1 MSHWQEVV
9 ELTVKEAERIAG
21 ISTSTIRKMFEIV
34 EIARKKGL
42 DVINLAI
49 GEPDFDTHPLIVERA
64 FQAMRDGF
72 THYTSN
78 FGLEELREEIAKR
91 YRQRGADIDAGNI
104 MMTTGA
110 CEALI
115 NTSLAFIER
124 ESRVVIPSPSFLGY
138 FTYVSMCEA
147 KVEVLMTHD
156 SGFVIDADA
165 LNEVMGKDVSA
176 IFLNY
181 PNNPTGAVMS
191 QKELEAVVEVAMD
204 YDAIVISDEV
214 YDAIYYDK
222 DPGTLAGFENVVAI
236 NAFSKSLA
244 MTGWRIGYAIASEDL
259 LEKMLR
265 IHQLNGVCA
274 PAFAQKAVA
283 DVMAEGKDR
292 EITKTMVDEF
302 RKRRDFVYSRL
313 VEIGF
318 DVVKPEGAFYAFPRF
333 DSDSTEFVEKLVLE
347 RGVSVTPGPPFGE
360 GNQGY
365 FRISYATS
373 MDRLKEAMDRMEEF
387 LQ

>member
-313 VEIGF
+313 VEMGF